1 VVMVFTD
8 MLSVFS
14 SNFWY
19 EWRTQITFQIIK
31 VLFSLSAVP
40 FFIFTIGP
48 FAKLFAHTDP
58 TAYDRNGRLV
68 TPDPSGL
75 SAYVRW
81 LKSDVLCIGE
91 SYVAWVLGSHKY
103 AHELEERFPERD
115 MKKLYR
121 AVREAD
127 HVLQTAWKKPSSA
140 RREMLAQKRKLE
152 KLLSEIV
159 TEQKASRDLFIKCF
173 PDHHIVK
180 EYVEKQTILA
190 EQEKEKKAAKAGK
203 LQKTS
208 SSTPPSPSA
217 AQSKPLVAATPA
229 PAPASP
235 TTAVEATV
243 VVGGAVAAGA
253 MSAAVELL

>member
-1 VVMVFTD
+1 M
-8 MLSVFS
+8 
-14 SNFWY
+14 
-19 EWRTQITFQIIK
+19 
-31 VLFSLSAVP
+31 
-40 FFIFTIGP
+40 
-48 FAKLFAHTDP
+48 
-58 TAYDRNGRLV
+58 
-68 TPDPSGL
+68 
-75 SAYVRW
+75 RW
-81 LKSDVLCIGE
+81 LKSDILCIGE

-180 EYVEKQTILA
+180 EYVEKQAILA

-203 LQKTS
+203 AGKQKASPS
-208 SSTPPSPSA
+208 SSPSPSA
-217 AQSKPLVAATPA
+217 AQSKPLVATTPA

-235 TTAVEATV
+235 TTAVEATI
-243 VVGGAVAAGA
+243 VVGGAAAVGA